1 MVIEDKEEFEKWFK
15 QAEADFA
22 KIQVLVNSNSFD
34 GAMFYSQQSIEKAL
48 KALII
53 KTKKQLPRIH
63 DLLAL
68 SKMANCSKEII
79 DKCKIINPYYIETRY
94 PDFLGKIPA
103 ESFEKEEVKRV
114 LKLTKEVLE
123 WIKKVLY

>member
-1 MVIEDKEEFEKWFK
+1 MKNIREFEKWFR

-22 KIQVLVNSNSFD
+22 KIQILINSNSLD
-34 GAMFYSQQSIEKAL
+34 GAAFYSQQSIEKGL

-68 SKMANCSKEII
+68 SKMANCPEEII

-103 ESFEKEEVKRV
+103 ESFEKKEIKKV
-114 LKLTKEVLE
+114 LKLCSEVLE